1 MARTDPIYVE
11 IRIRAP
17 LDELWE
23 KTQVPELHRR
33 WDLRFT
39 SIEPLGGSRFRYA
52 TRIGL
57 GFEVAGE
64 GESAGERRADDGS
77 ATSALRFW
85 SEDPRA
91 LIREGS
97 GYWRYVPTTDGV
109 RFITQYDYE
118 TRWGETGRA
127 IDHVAFRPL
136 LGWATAWSFDRLRL
150 WVESGISPED
160 SLRRLLPRAS
170 RCLRKPP
177 R

>member
-1 MARTDPIYVE
+1 M
-11 IRIRAP
+11 
-17 LDELWE
+17 
-23 KTQVPELHRR
+23 
-33 WDLRFT
+33 RFT
-39 SIEPLGGSRFRYA
+39 SIEPVGDGRFRYA

-57 GFEVAGE
+57 GVEVAGE

-85 SEDPRA
+85 SNDPRA

-97 GYWRYVPTTDGV
+97 GYWRYVPVEGGV

-118 TRWGETGRA
+118 TRWGAAGGALDRA
-127 IDHVAFRPL
+127 AFRPL

-150 WVESGISPED
+150 WVEDGTSPEE
-160 SLRRLLPRAS
+160 SVRRLLPRAG
-170 RCLRKPP
+170 RCLRSPP